1 MGTIKMNNLPQVS
14 VMNLKPDDVLVF
26 STVDKLSAE
35 VYQRVEQ
42 KIINWKKDC
51 NINNKHLLLTSALEL
66 KVLRPEKEQA

>member
-1 MGTIKMNNLPQVS
+1 MNDLPQIS
-14 VMNLKPDDVLVF
+14 VMSLKPGDVLVF

-51 NINNKHLLLTSALEL
+51 NINNKHLLLTSAIEL
-66 KVLRPEKEQA
+66 KVLRPEEAES